1 MNGFFSILIS
11 IIFMVFIINSYNFI
25 DGIDGLAS
33 LLGILIFL
41 SFITIF
47 YNILINT
54 YIYFICIVILGS
66 LLSFIYF
73 NLFKIN
79 MRIFMGNSGSMLIGF
94 LISLV
99 ALYIL
104 KNSKIINTLII
115 VISNLF
121 VIIIDAIAVLLTRM
135 INRKSVFQSD
145 NNHIHYKMERLGLSH
160 REISFII
167 TIFNVLIILLILYI
181 QNLNINFLLFIL
193 ANISIILYCFFN

>member
-1 MNGFFSILIS
+1 
-11 IIFMVFIINSYNFI
+11 MVFIINSYNFI